1 MNSLNTYH
9 QYLSRIQ
16 GMTQPY
22 NQNEIELQRM
32 KLDTSLVTHRGTKVD
47 MVRHPAWGA
56 FCFMD
61 DAIQSC
67 EADER
72 TYHEALVHPAMY
84 NVKKRDRV
92 LIVGGGEGATAR
104 EVLKWP
110 DVKQV
115 DMYEWDRDVVRLFQ
129 TAYPQW
135 AKGAWLD
142 SRLTLYYEDIFDAI
156 KHPPS
161 PSERYDVVII
171 DLFDPE
177 EETIMQWYTLLM
189 NLPQWVHPEST
200 IVMYAGV
207 NEPGLHPQPY
217 QPYQRLKGILE
228 YYDEWQDIKAKLVPL
243 NSAITPYRVFIPSF
257 MGDSTFLLLTPPTA
271 TTIEFDNSVVMK
283 SCHIT
288 NDVWAKYTKM
298 D

>member
-1 MNSLNTYH
+1 
-9 QYLSRIQ
+9 
-16 GMTQPY
+16 
-22 NQNEIELQRM
+22 M
-32 KLDTSLVTHRGTKVD
+32 KLGTSLVTHRGTKVD
-47 MVRHPAWGA
+47 MIHHPGWGT

-61 DAIQSC
+61 DTIQSC

-72 TYHEALVHPAMY
+72 TYHEALVQPAMHS
-84 NVKKRDRV
+84 VKKRDRV
-92 LIVGGGEGATAR
+92 LIIGGGEGATAR

-135 AKGAWLD
+135 AKGAWKD

-156 KHPPS
+156 RRPPPPS
-161 PSERYDVVII
+161 QRYDVVII

-177 EETIMQWYTLLM
+177 EESIMQWYTLLM
-189 NLPQWVHPEST
+189 NLPQWVHPESA

-217 QPYQRLKGILE
+217 RRLKGILE
-228 YYDEWQDIKAKLVPL
+228 YYDEWRGIKVKLVPL
-243 NSAITPYRVFIPSF
+243 NLTITPYKVFVPSF
-257 MGDSTFLLLTPPTA
+257 MGDSTFLLLTPPSVQ
-271 TTIEFDNSVVMK
+271 TIEFDESDVMI

-288 NDVWAKYTKM
+288 NEVWAKYTTM
-298 D
+298 E

>member
-16 GMTQPY
+16 GMTQPF
-22 NQNEIELQRM
+22 NRNEIELQRM
-32 KLDTSLVTHRGTKVD
+32 KLGTTLVTHRGTKVD
-47 MVRHPAWGA
+47 MIQHPAWGT

-61 DAIQSC
+61 DTIQSC
-67 EADER
+67 EVDER
-72 TYHEALVHPAMY
+72 TYHEALVQPAMRS
-84 NVKKRDRV
+84 VKKRDRV

-156 KHPPS
+156 QRPPS

-177 EETIMQWYTLLM
+177 EESIIQWYTLLM
-189 NLPQWVHPEST
+189 KLPQWVHSESA

-217 QPYQRLKGILE
+217 QRLKGILE
-228 YYDEWQDIKAKLVPL
+228 YYDEWQNIKAKLVPL
-243 NSAITPYRVFIPSF
+243 NSTITPYKVFIPSF
-257 MGDSTFLLLTPPTA
+257 MGDSTFLLLTPPSVKV
-271 TTIEFDNSVVMK
+271 IEFDDSDVMI

-288 NDVWAKYTKM
+288 NEVWVKYTNM
-298 D
+298 E

>member
-1 MNSLNTYH
+1 M
-9 QYLSRIQ
+9 
-16 GMTQPY
+16 MTPPPF
-22 NQNEIELQRM
+22 NRNEMELQRM
-32 KLDTSLVTHRGTKVD
+32 KLGTSLVTHRGTKVD
-47 MVRHPAWGA
+47 MIQHPVWGS

-61 DAIQSC
+61 DTIQSC

-72 TYHEALVHPAMY
+72 TYHEALVQPAIHS
-84 NVKKRDRV
+84 VKKRDRV
-92 LIVGGGEGATAR
+92 LIIGGGEGATAR

-156 KHPPS
+156 RRPPS
-161 PSERYDVVII
+161 QRYDVVII

-177 EETIMQWYTLLM
+177 EESIMQWYTLLM
-189 NLPQWVHPEST
+189 NLPQWVHPESA

-217 QPYQRLKGILE
+217 RRLKGILE
-228 YYDEWQDIKAKLVPL
+228 YYDEWRGIKAKLVSL
-243 NSAITPYRVFIPSF
+243 NLTITPYKVFIPSF
-257 MGDSTFLLLTPPTA
+257 MGDSTFLLLTPPSVKE
-271 TTIEFDNSVVMK
+271 IEFDESDVMI

-288 NDVWAKYTKM
+288 NEVWAKYTIM
-298 D
+298 E